1 MMAVS
6 QFYLRSLLLA
16 LFMLAAQASA
26 RAADTLLT
34 LPFENISNKP
44 DYNWVGESFVVLYA
58 DLLETPGLRV
68 IDPAERDQV
77 YLKLGLR
84 PHDILTRA
92 AVIRVAEAAQANLAL
107 VGTYDIGGDAQAV
120 TIAISAR
127 LIEVSTGRLVGN
139 KVFNFSGQLKDL
151 QEMQGQLAW
160 NILHERNP
168 ALALNKDQMVTTAK
182 ATPALAYESYVK
194 AIQTRDDKVRESWL
208 KRALKEYG
216 ANGRYAAALFE
227 LGSVYFRQREF
238 LPAAEQF
245 RLLTSGEANYAE
257 AQFYLGLSAHAL
269 GNVQEAAAAY
279 DQLAERAPL
288 TEILNNAGV
297 MASLQGD
304 TPKALALLRRA
315 VVTTPTEARSRFN
328 LGYALWKVGQFN
340 DAAQQLR
347 TVVTLQSADGEATF
361 LLAKSLE
368 ASGQA
373 GGQASEAAKYDEQ
386 ARKSFANYAKWA
398 VALDKIP
405 ALFRLMTEVNRVELN
420 KALQQNP
427 AKTLPPPSPTPPVGV
442 VGPTGNAAV
451 MPATLDRLKQLMQ
464 SGNDADALEEAQRLL
479 SVETTNAE
487 AHYLRGTL
495 LQKRGDNDNALSA
508 WQSAVYWNPR
518 HQAAHLAL
526 GKFYFNR
533 NERALA
539 LTYARH
545 VLTLDPQNRE
555 ALTLKQQIENG
566 K

>member
-1 MMAVS
+1 MMAVL
-6 QFYLRSLLLA
+6 QFYFRILSLILVMSVA
-16 LFMLAAQASA
+16 LASA

-34 LPFENISNKP
+34 LPFENISGKA

-58 DLLETPGLRV
+58 DLLETPGFTV

-92 AVIRVAEAAQANLAL
+92 AVIRVAETAQANLAL

-127 LIEVSTGRLVGN
+127 LIEISTGRLVGN
-139 KVFNFSGQLKDL
+139 KVFNFSGKLSDL
-151 QEMQGQLAW
+151 QDMQAQLAW
-160 NILHERNP
+160 GILHERNP
-168 ALALNKDQMVTTAK
+168 ALALSKDQMVTTAK

-194 AIQTRDDKVRESWL
+194 AIQTRDDKVRASLL
-208 KRALKEYG
+208 KRAVQEYG
-216 ANGRYAAALFE
+216 AVGRYSAALFE
-227 LGSVYFRQREF
+227 LGLHYFRQREF

-245 RLLTSGEANYAE
+245 RLLASGETNYAE
-257 AQFYLGLSAHAL
+257 GQFYLGLAAHAL
-269 GNVQEAAAAY
+269 GNVQEAAAAL

-297 MASLQGD
+297 MAALQSD
-304 TPKALALLRRA
+304 VPKALALLRRA

-328 LGYALWKVGQFN
+328 LGYTLWKAKQFN
-340 DAAQQLR
+340 NAAQQLR

-368 ASGQA
+368 AAGQA
-373 GGQASEAAKYDEQ
+373 GEAAKYDEQ
-386 ARKSFANYAKWA
+386 AKKSFANYAKWA

-420 KALQQNP
+420 KSLQQNP
-427 AKTLPPPSPTPPVGV
+427 AKVLPPPAPTAPAGV
-442 VGPTGNAAV
+442 VGPTGNAALA
-451 MPATLDRLKQLMQ
+451 PASLDRIKQLIQ

-526 GKFYFNR
+526 GKFYYNR

-539 LTYARH
+539 LTHARH
-545 VLTLDPQNRE
+545 VLTFDPQNRD
-555 ALTLKQQIENG
+555 ALALKQQIENG